1 MSIRTI
7 DCLVQSQ
14 SRVTFIASTIS
25 ILRERQEPPKKC
37 PSLCSHLPLPSHK
50 SQSGHLTAGFGGAPS
65 AGESVSASSVAM
77 KVTCPGRL
85 ETGTNAD
92 DSETPAS
99 ARRRMADAVD
109 FIVALACEEEGGKE
123 RFLSHTS
130 TMIQCPNAIAT
141 ARRHARNLTY
151 VSYDTYRLY
160 VVHGQVAASMPSSS
174 VPYHR
179 LSYPPVYNWLTWRCP
194 CRIHSRHDAA
204 DTPHYHP
211 AGVSSCCSR

>member
-7 DCLVQSQ
+7 DCLFKSQ
-14 SRVTFIASTIS
+14 SRTFIASTIS
-25 ILRERQEPPKKC
+25 VLRERQEPPKEC

-65 AGESVSASSVAM
+65 VGESVSASSVAM

-130 TMIQCPNAIAT
+130 TMIQWPNAMAPH
-141 ARRHARNLTY
+141 ARRHVTQLDVRM
-151 VSYDTYRLY
+151 YDIVPPVRR
-160 VVHGQVAASMPSSS
+160 QVAVIVSAISP
-174 VPYHR
+174 R
-179 LSYPPVYNWLTWRCP
+179 LSYPPV
-194 CRIHSRHDAA
+194 
-204 DTPHYHP
+204 
-211 AGVSSCCSR
+211 

>member
-85 ETGTNAD
+85 ETGTNDD

-130 TMIQCPNAIAT
+130 TMIQWPNAMAPHGAT
-141 ARRHARNLTY
+141 SRTQLDVRMI
-151 VSYDTYRLY
+151 SYRLY
-160 VVHGQVAASMPSSS
+160 VVRSPSSS
-174 VPYHR
+174 GSAISPR
-179 LSYPPVYNWLTWRCP
+179 LSYPPV
-194 CRIHSRHDAA
+194 
-204 DTPHYHP
+204 
-211 AGVSSCCSR
+211 

>member
-1 MSIRTI
+1 VSIRTI

-130 TMIQCPNAIAT
+130 TMIQWPNAIAT
-141 ARRHARNLTY
+141 APCH
-151 VSYDTYRLY
+151 
-160 VVHGQVAASMPSSS
+160 MPRTQLD
-174 VPYHR
+174 V
-179 LSYPPVYNWLTWRCP
+179 
-194 CRIHSRHDAA
+194 RI
-204 DTPHYHP
+204 
-211 AGVSSCCSR
+211 V

>member
-130 TMIQCPNAIAT
+130 TSTMIQWPNAMAPHGAT
-141 ARRHARNLTY
+141 SRTQLDVRMI
-151 VSYDTYRLY
+151 SYRLY
-160 VVHGQVAASMPSSS
+160 VVRSPSSS
-174 VPYHR
+174 GSAISPR
-179 LSYPPVYNWLTWRCP
+179 LSYPPV
-194 CRIHSRHDAA
+194 
-204 DTPHYHP
+204 
-211 AGVSSCCSR
+211 